1 MKDKCV
7 CCDIDTSYEKEIH
20 IDFRIGYIEGAGQLC
35 LDCYDDIYI
44 NKNKVKEKNE
54 ESSMEWKWKIY
65 RDGG

>member
-20 IDFRIGYIEGAGQLC
+20 IAFRIGYIEGAGQLC

-54 ESSMEWKWKIY
+54 ESSME
-65 RDGG
+65 

>member
-7 CCDIDTSYEKEIH
+7 CCDIDTLYEKETH

-35 LDCYDDIYI
+35 LDCYGDIYI

-54 ESSMEWKWKIY
+54 ESSME
-65 RDGG
+65 